1 MRRHLAK
8 FELLTLAAALASIS
22 LSAACGASTHAA
34 AAAATP
40 PRENG
45 EATVEV
51 VRVDEPPMPEP
62 QPSGPPPIT
71 VIAGESTPVEG
82 PMASLLLTAPR
93 NGATIARP
101 PVLVRATLRDWA
113 LSADPGNHVH
123 FIVDDEPY
131 FAVRDLSQPVDLAA
145 LVRTNLGHELAEG
158 SHVLRVFPSRPQHE
172 SVKSGAAFQV
182 VTFAVR
188 AATPG
193 FSFNPS
199 APLLTYSRPKGCN
212 VLGQRV
218 LLDFFVTNAALS
230 AEGFKVRYAIDDAA
244 SGEITRWVP
253 HFIENLPEGEH
264 RLHLTLIGADGQ
276 PVAGP
281 FNDTTRT
288 FTVAASCT
296 PAAAP
301 ASAPATASAPGA
313 TAPAAPAAAH
323 DGH

>member
-8 FELLTLAAALASIS
+8 FELLPLAAALAAFS
-22 LSAACGASTHAA
+22 LGAACGGTTQAAPAS
-34 AAAATP
+34 ATP
-40 PRENG
+40 PTENG

-51 VRVDEPPMPEP
+51 VRVDEPPMAEPE
-62 QPSGPPPIT
+62 PSGPPPIT
-71 VIAGESTPVEG
+71 VIAGESTPIDG
-82 PMASLLLTAPR
+82 AMASLMLMAPR
-93 NGATIARP
+93 AEQVITRGGVT
-101 PVLVRATLRDWA
+101 VRVRLNNWPLA
-113 LSADPGNHVH
+113 ADPGNHVH

-158 SHVLRVFPSRPQHE
+158 SHVLRMFPSRPQHE
-172 SVKSGAAFQV
+172 SVKSAAAFQAV
-182 VTFAVR
+182 SFAFR
-188 AATPG
+188 TATPG

-244 SGEITRWVP
+244 SGEISRWVP

-264 RLHLTLIGADGQ
+264 RLRLTLIGADGQ

-301 ASAPATASAPGA
+301 AAAAGSTTAAPAATAAPATA
-313 TAPAAPAAAH
+313 H

>member
-22 LSAACGASTHAA
+22 LGAACGASTQATPT
-34 AAAATP
+34 AATP

-51 VRVDEPPMPEP
+51 VRVDEPPMAEPE
-62 QPSGPPPIT
+62 PSGPPPIT
-71 VIAGESTPVEG
+71 VIAGESTPIDG
-82 PMASLLLTAPR
+82 PMASLMLMAPR
-93 NGATIARP
+93 ADQVITRGGVT
-101 PVLVRATLRDWA
+101 VRAQLSDWPLA
-113 LSADPGNHVH
+113 ADPGNHVH

-145 LVRTNLGHELAEG
+145 LVRTNLGHELSEG
-158 SHVLRVFPSRPQHE
+158 SHVLRMFPSRPQHE

-182 VTFAVR
+182 VSFAYR
-188 AATPG
+188 TATPG

-230 AEGFKVRYAIDDAA
+230 AEGFKVRYAIDDTA

-264 RLHLTLIGADGQ
+264 RLRLTLIGADGQ
-276 PVAGP
+276 PVAGR

-301 ASAPATASAPGA
+301 AAAAGST
-313 TAPAAPAAAH
+313 TAAPTSNAAPTAH